1 VAPWAGK
8 RQSDVKAAAVLLQA
22 GKQGAQ
28 KWPTGRDGSLGE
40 GTGQNGRRAR
50 KWEGMTPQSALSI
63 GSGPRTPWVGHEP
76 ARWTLD

>member
-1 VAPWAGK
+1 MHGSVHGVAPWAGK

-22 GKQGAQ
+22 GRGAQ

-50 KWEGMTPQSALSI
+50 KWEGMTPH
-63 GSGPRTPWVGHEP
+63 RR
-76 ARWTLD
+76 ARYR